1 MYVAGPYTSFKFW
14 FSIRTTTSW
23 SKLPVAWSR
32 TGSPAGIVEGPRRF
46 LESALAP
53 TSAATRRRIDAATAP
68 TRLNRKSMRD
78 FSRKGRMLLEREPQG
93 LVARAFEFARG
104 RMRATRVQNPG
115 HRRTAGIFAQ
125 YLSIW
130 ERWSNTHRKFSES
143 APVSEKMV
151 LLE

>member
-93 LVARAFEFARG
+93 LVAWAFEFARG
-104 RMRATRVQNPG
+104 RMRATKVQNRG
-115 HRRTAGIFAQ
+115 HRRSCGNFCTVFIDLGTLVEYA
-125 YLSIW
+125 
-130 ERWSNTHRKFSES
+130 
-143 APVSEKMV
+143 
-151 LLE
+151 